1 MDAVYTCRHGA
12 NEELRYSLRSLEN
25 LEGVDRVWVVGG
37 APEWYTGHF
46 IHVAPMLNKYDTV
59 RNNLH
64 AILDSDVSETFV
76 LMNDD
81 FFVTKKTPPLSL
93 VEGLLLHRMQRF
105 EHAQPNGR
113 YTRELEITYKFLL
126 KQVGYPLSFEL
137 HTPMVMHK
145 EGLRQVLKMPGLWR
159 SVYGNLFVH
168 EWELF
173 DDVKL
178 YGGDPWH
185 PHTPFLST
193 TDGSFKLHQDKFELL
208 FSTPS
213 RFESLTNP

>member
-37 APEWYTGHF
+37 APRWYTGHF
-46 IHVAPMLNKYDTV
+46 IHVPPMLNKYDTV

-81 FFVTKKTPPLSL
+81 FFVTKKTPPVSL

-105 EHAQPNGR
+105 EHSQPNGR

-168 EWELF
+168 EWELA

-178 YGGDPWH
+178 YGGDPWYA
-185 PHTPFLST
+185 HTPFLST
-193 TDGSFKLHQDKFELL
+193 TDGSFRLHQDKFELL

-213 RFESLTNP
+213 RFESLTN

>member
-12 NEELRYSLRSLEN
+12 NEELRYSLRSLDN

-37 APEWYTGHF
+37 APRWYTGSF
-46 IHVAPMLNKYDTV
+46 IPVAPSLNKYDTV

-64 AILDSDVSETFV
+64 AILGSDVSEEFV

-81 FFVTKKTPPLSL
+81 FFIMGKTPPLSL

-105 EHAQPNGR
+105 QHAQPNGR

-126 KQVGYPLSFEL
+126 KEVGYPLSFEL

-168 EWELF
+168 EWELA

-178 YGGDPWH
+178 YGGDPWYL
-185 PHTPFLST
+185 HTPFLST

-213 RFESLTNP
+213 RFELLTNP